1 MQCLLKDSV
10 PGLIP
15 VLAVTSG
22 AVMVPSWLKFC
33 ARGLFCSLKEI
44 RRIKVTFV
52 ENWHFLLEVVRTDR
66 RALALE
72 SRFFLFKGLLSA
84 LLHSVCLP
92 WVLVQLREQGP
103 PWSLDLG
110 VRPGRVGGPGS
121 PALPVLLTVHPLGM
135 FPKHGRGQG
144 GGKRPG
150 PHAVPSGLGAQV
162 PRNLP

>member
-1 MQCLLKDSV
+1 MFWPIVHSAWRQGAWWLHTGALGLDCLAEIPLWRFFFPIWPWTSDFTSLPQFHHLGNGDKKITHLTGSCELKGLSPKGWVQCLLKDSV

-72 SRFFLFKGLLSA
+72 SRFFLFKGLLS
-84 LLHSVCLP
+84 L
-92 WVLVQLREQGP
+92 
-103 PWSLDLG
+103 
-110 VRPGRVGGPGS
+110 
-121 PALPVLLTVHPLGM
+121 
-135 FPKHGRGQG
+135 F
-144 GGKRPG
+144 
-150 PHAVPSGLGAQV
+150 
-162 PRNLP
+162 